1 MAPAYQEDGRV
12 GAGNQQRRQLEHP
25 HRAGQGLEEAVD
37 DDDDLV
43 HPPRRHHL
51 RHALLR
57 LVVGEEEGVE
67 LAREVLP
74 FVRAVNGTPLS
85 FSDRGKAFSL
95 LKAATIFEKFRK
107 VLLAAL
113 ALPLE
118 DHLGLD
124 GVPADRQRHVEEWFL
139 VVEGPVYLRAVPE
152 QDPATGRRLP
162 L

>member
-1 MAPAYQEDGRV
+1 M
-12 GAGNQQRRQLEHP
+12 
-25 HRAGQGLEEAVD
+25 
-37 DDDDLV
+37 
-43 HPPRRHHL
+43 
-51 RHALLR
+51 
-57 LVVGEEEGVE
+57 
-67 LAREVLP
+67 
-74 FVRAVNGTPLS
+74 
-85 FSDRGKAFSL
+85 
-95 LKAATIFEKFRK
+95 LKAATIFVKFRK